1 MLKQIK
7 LLFKEKLMIN
17 NSEKEMY
24 VNVILGTI
32 IMTLKAIHEYYS
44 ENDIQ
49 YTKEMNKVKFKTTQ
63 KKGHCAKYCGL
74 RQTKRHSFNF
84 KWKSSLH
91 EISQRNC

>member
-63 KKGHCAKYCGL
+63 KKGHCA
-74 RQTKRHSFNF
+74 
-84 KWKSSLH
+84 
-91 EISQRNC
+91 

>member
-17 NSEKEMY
+17 NSDKEMY

-32 IMTLKAIHEYYS
+32 IMTMKAIHEYYL

-49 YTKEMNKVKFKTTQ
+49 YVKELNKV
-63 KKGHCAKYCGL
+63 
-74 RQTKRHSFNF
+74 NF
-84 KWKSSLH
+84 KKK
-91 EISQRNC
+91 N

>member
-17 NSEKEMY
+17 NSDKEMY

-32 IMTLKAIHEYYS
+32 IMTMKAIHEYYL

-49 YTKEMNKVKFKTTQ
+49 YVKELNKV
-63 KKGHCAKYCGL
+63 
-74 RQTKRHSFNF
+74 NF
-84 KWKSSLH
+84 KKKELKKSKLQI
-91 EISQRNC
+91 ISWNT